1 MASEEEWVLWENRL
15 FNKNWKVR
23 SKANVD
29 LASLCDSVSDPKDP
43 RIREFGPFFTK
54 TVADRTARVQ
64 EKALDVL
71 ISYLRAADAD
81 ASRFGKEVCDAVL
94 ANCMTGRLKTL
105 EKTQEVFMLWVE
117 LEAVDAFLDAME
129 NAIKNKVSKE
139 VVPAI
144 DVMLQALSEFGSK
157 VPKRILKMLPE
168 LFEHQDQNVRARSK
182 GLTLELCRWIGKDSV
197 KSILFEKMGETM
209 KKELEAQIVN
219 VSGTG
224 KPSRKIRSE
233 PDKEAEQ
240 EAVAETVGPDPSEE
254 FVAPASNNM
263 APPRLRYCHQCRSHK
278 DKGDDVLYCKN
289 TIDGHPCELKFCS
302 TCLLTH
308 YRVDTKMIAESHK
321 WCCPKCQGNC
331 NCSICRGKCRKVQTA
346 DSTPAVLT
354 PEDAMDFGV
363 EEKFQKLKSDFE
375 CQRKELAETR
385 RELGEIGRENEQK
398 SRECQE
404 AWNSL
409 KELQNELKMCK
420 SMHVGSLV
428 KEKSKWFS
436 SMRDLVRKLK
446 IMKMKHIKLLEEAE
460 AYKKYEADINEVGL
474 IIKSKINEQ
483 LESHEDLK
491 SKYIEGAKERKE
503 LYNKVLDLRGN
514 IRVFCRCRP
523 LNTEEI
529 KAGAT
534 MALEFDSA
542 KDGELTVMS
551 NGAPRKTFKFD
562 AVFGPQS
569 EQTDIFEDTAQFAT
583 SVLDGLEIR
592 QAGDGIHHI
601 PGLIEA
607 HVNNMSEVWEVLD
620 TGSNARAVSSTNANE
635 HSSRSHCIHCVMVK
649 GENLLNGEHT
659 RSKLWLVDLA
669 GSERVAKT
677 EVLGDILKQTQNI
690 NRSLSALGDVISTLA
705 TKSPH
710 IPFRN
715 SKLTHLLQDSLG
727 GDSKALMFVQ
737 ISPNENDRSV
747 LMRMT

>member
-1 MASEEEWVLWENRL
+1 MASEEEQVLWENRL

-29 LASLCDSVSDPKDP
+29 LASLCDSISDPKDP
-43 RIREFGPFFTK
+43 RIREFGPFL
-54 TVADRTARVQ
+54 RRLWRIVQ
-64 EKALDVL
+64 EKALDAL

-94 ANCMTGRLKTL
+94 ANCMTGKLKTV

-117 LEAVDAFLDAME
+117 LEAVDAFLRCNGE
-129 NAIKNKVSKE
+129 CHKKQ
-139 VVPAI
+139 

-157 VPKRILKMLPE
+157 VPKKILKMLPE

-209 KKELEAQIVN
+209 KKELEAQLVN

-254 FVAPASNNM
+254 FESFEPG
-263 APPRLRYCHQCRSHK
+263 LRYCHQCRSHK

-308 YRVDTKMIAESHK
+308 YRVDTIMIAESHK

-346 DSTPAVLT
+346 DLTPAVST

-385 RELGEIGRENEQK
+385 RELGDIRRENEQK

-569 EQTDIFEDTAQFAT
+569 EQRR
-583 SVLDGLEIR
+583 LEIR

-620 TGSNARAVSSTNANE
+620 TGSNAKAVSSTNANE

-677 EVLGDILKQTQNI
+677 EVLGDRLRETQNI
-690 NRSLSALGDVISTLA
+690 NRSLSALGDIISDLA

-710 IPFRN
+710 IPFR
-715 SKLTHLLQDSLG
+715 LW
-727 GDSKALMFVQ
+727 
-737 ISPNENDRSV
+737 IYRY
-747 LMRMT
+747 

>member
-1 MASEEEWVLWENRL
+1 MASEEEQVLWENRL

-29 LASLCDSVSDPKDP
+29 LASLCDSISDPKDP
-43 RIREFGPFFTK
+43 RIREFGSFFTK

-64 EKALDVL
+64 EKALDAL

-94 ANCMTGRLKTL
+94 ANCMTGRLKTV

-117 LEAVDAFLDAME
+117 LEAVDAFLRCNGE
-129 NAIKNKVSKE
+129 CHKKQ
-139 VVPAI
+139 

-157 VPKRILKMLPE
+157 VPKKILKMLPE

-209 KKELEAQIVN
+209 KKELEAQLVN

-254 FVAPASNNM
+254 FESFEPGRAVSVGVSKGVSKRVGETLPVAPASNNM

-308 YRVDTKMIAESHK
+308 YRVDTIMIAESHK

-331 NCSICRGKCRKVQTA
+331 NCSICRYCRKHKGKCRKVQTA
-346 DSTPAVLT
+346 DLTPAVST

-385 RELGEIGRENEQK
+385 RELGEIRRENEQK

-542 KDGELTVMS
+542 KDG
-551 NGAPRKTFKFD
+551 
-562 AVFGPQS
+562 
-569 EQTDIFEDTAQFAT
+569 
-583 SVLDGLEIR
+583 LEIR

-620 TGSNARAVSSTNANE
+620 TGSNAKAVSSTNANE

-677 EVLGDILKQTQNI
+677 EVLGDRLRETQNI
-690 NRSLSALGDVISTLA
+690 NRSLSALGDVITALA

-715 SKLTHLLQDSLG
+715 SIKFLLVEFLHHEEQ
-727 GDSKALMFVQ
+727 
-737 ISPNENDRSV
+737 
-747 LMRMT
+747 